1 MIFEGDKSVGKNMCA
16 ETLAYILHLPF
27 DMITMTRGMGGD
39 ELYGTKVTDLSASA
53 NLTPEMAQAKI
64 YAYRGAADKETLAA
78 QYDNW
83 SAKAS
88 SISIVQEIS
97 SFVYALQHGG
107 IFCLNEMNL
116 ADANFLASFVNQA
129 TDGSGFLTVPGLGRV
144 DIHPKFTLIGTQ
156 NADYTGTC
164 EQNEATISRMCCI
177 QFPYPESVKSQLI
190 AASKV
195 KGKLNDA
202 YFAQADNLYKNYLSA
217 VRKGDVENTCLN
229 IRGMVRALQSI
240 ALVPGFM
247 KLSQAIITNVIN
259 TCPQEDRPV
268 LTAQLNEIVSL

>member
-1 MIFEGDKSVGKNMCA
+1 MPTIPGHVNRMRRPYHVCA
-16 ETLAYILHLPF
+16 
-27 DMITMTRGMGGD
+27 
-39 ELYGTKVTDLSASA
+39 V
-53 NLTPEMAQAKI
+53 
-64 YAYRGAADKETLAA
+64 
-78 QYDNW
+78 
-83 SAKAS
+83 S
-88 SISIVQEIS
+88 SS
-97 SFVYALQHGG
+97 
-107 IFCLNEMNL
+107 
-116 ADANFLASFVNQA
+116 
-129 TDGSGFLTVPGLGRV
+129 
-144 DIHPKFTLIGTQ
+144 
-156 NADYTGTC
+156 
-164 EQNEATISRMCCI
+164 
-177 QFPYPESVKSQLI
+177 PYPESVKSQLI